1 MRFRGKNSLPLT
13 PKTVHLLR
21 LPRTIGK
28 RKGDDNKFF
37 SPILRAN
44 HQCLAA
50 TLNRAFPGIAYQWVV
65 FFPEKATGF
74 SFRRLNLERL
84 VPGLAVAWIENNSPS
99 QNQPG
104 HNSNPVPNCLNA
116 QQFNG
121 ALLRNRISK
130 TRSRISLIFGD
141 RNALARTQSQRD
153 CGLQPKVGA

>member
-1 MRFRGKNSLPLT
+1 MTTSFFPPYFTGKSSMPCG
-13 PKTVHLLR
+13 H
-21 LPRTIGK
+21 
-28 RKGDDNKFF
+28 
-37 SPILRAN
+37 
-44 HQCLAA
+44 
-50 TLNRAFPGIAYQWVV
+50 IAYGISRNRLSMGCVL
-65 FFPEKATGF
+65 PEKATGF
-74 SFRRLNLERL
+74 SFRRLNVERL

-99 QNQPG
+99 QNQPS

-153 CGLQPKVGA
+153 CGLQPKVGV

>member
-1 MRFRGKNSLPLT
+1 MRRRGKNSLPLT

-50 TLNRAFPGIAYQWVV
+50 TLHTAFPGIAYQWVV

-74 SFRRLNLERL
+74 SFRRLNVERL

-99 QNQPG
+99 QNQPS
-104 HNSNPVPNCLNA
+104 HNSNPVPNCLTA
-116 QQFNG
+116 QKRQIRFSTPLG
-121 ALLRNRISK
+121 EV
-130 TRSRISLIFGD
+130 RSGIGENSPTFDEHCSIE
-141 RNALARTQSQRD
+141 S
-153 CGLQPKVGA
+153 